1 MSALSLPQT
10 LVELVRQ
17 YSPSGQESGAVE
29 MLVQRM
35 NQLNFTSASADAVG
49 NAVGVMGTGSRQL
62 VLLGHIDTVPGE
74 ISVRREGNKLYGRG
88 TVDAKGP
95 LSAFVDAVAATG
107 PVDGWQFVVIGAV
120 GEEQDSPGAQHIAP
134 LYQPEMTIIGEPS
147 RWDRVTL
154 GYKGSAWSELTVRAP
169 MGHTAGQGES
179 ASEIAVKV
187 WLSIQQWA
195 EKFNSGRQ
203 KYFDQITPTLRGMAS
218 GEENFESWA
227 TLRVGARLP
236 LDCSP
241 QNWYDVLRTIHPDAA
256 LKELGF
262 AIPAFRSEKTNP
274 LVRAFLSGIR
284 SVEGKPGFVLKTG
297 TADINIVGPVWKC
310 PAVAYGPGDSSL
322 DHTPNEHTDIA
333 EYYRAVDVLKA
344 VLAKVTSN
352 E

>member
-1 MSALSLPQT
+1 MSILPLPHT
-10 LVELVRQ
+10 LVELVKH
-17 YSPSGQESGAVE
+17 YSPSGQESGAVNY
-29 MLVQRM
+29 LVKRM
-35 NQLNFTSASADAVG
+35 DQLGFTSASADAAG

-74 ISVRREGNKLYGRG
+74 IPVRREDNILYGRG

-134 LYQPEMTIIGEPS
+134 LYQPEMAIIGEPS

-154 GYKGSAWSELTVRAP
+154 GYKGSAWSELTIRAP
-169 MGHTAGQGES
+169 MAHTAGQGES
-179 ASEIAVKV
+179 ASEIAVNV

-195 EKFNSGRQ
+195 ENFNSGRQ
-203 KYFDQITPTLRGMAS
+203 KYFDQITPTLRGMVS
-218 GEENFESWA
+218 GEESFESWA

-241 QNWYDVLRTIHPDAA
+241 QNWYDTLRSIHPDAA

-262 AIPAFRSEKTNP
+262 AIPAFRSEENQP
-274 LVRAFLSGIR
+274 SGPRFFVGHPLSGGQTR
-284 SVEGKPGFVLKTG
+284 LCTKNRHSR
-297 TADINIVGPVWKC
+297 
-310 PAVAYGPGDSSL
+310 
-322 DHTPNEHTDIA
+322 H
-333 EYYRAVDVLKA
+333 
-344 VLAKVTSN
+344 
-352 E
+352 